1 MILTCTGLYILRN
14 HLIDF
19 LNSKQINADESL
31 NDHLNENDNS
41 VTSSNAIIIRRPK
54 AIRDFSSQYGSNRSD
69 SYVVSNIC
77 SKPEIYP
84 LYGDSTHALAFRT
97 YGKWWMD
104 MPSYKETM
112 KNFSRW
118 ENHFFS
124 RDFLDIEFEDFLN
137 QCSSVN
143 IYETYNPGTL
153 EVVYVGE
160 EDPHRNITWHR
171 VWTFPESFSIILENH
186 EEIFIHDG
194 ENSHLNE
201 KFSSLI
207 VLSLQVDKQLTIF
220 FLTVILQINHRK

>member
-19 LNSKQINADESL
+19 LNSKQTNADESL
-31 NDHLNENDNS
+31 NEDANS
-41 VTSSNAIIIRRPK
+41 DISSSAIISRRPK

-97 YGKWWMD
+97 YGTWWID

-118 ENHFFS
+118 ENHFTS
-124 RDFLDIEFEDFLN
+124 RDFLDIEFEDFVD
-137 QCSSVN
+137 QCSSVH
-143 IYETYNPGTL
+143 IYETYHPGTL
-153 EVVYVGE
+153 EVVYIGE
-160 EDPHRNITWHR
+160 EDQNRNIIWHR
-171 VWTFPESFSIILENH
+171 VWTFPEPFSIILENN
-186 EEIFIHDG
+186 EEI
-194 ENSHLNE
+194 
-201 KFSSLI
+201 LI
-207 VLSLQVDKQLTIF
+207 Q
-220 FLTVILQINHRK
+220 NG